1 MRKVIFSILFLFH
14 IKSQAQS
21 YLFNYS
27 EAVSKSLFFYECQ
40 RSGKLPANNRVSWR
54 GNSALD
60 DGADNEVDLTGGWY
74 DAGDHMKFGFPMAA
88 TATKLAWSALESQS
102 AYESIGQWTCLLDQL
117 KWVNDY
123 FLKCH
128 IKDKNESTSRF
139 YGQVGI
145 GKVDHQYWGPAEKM
159 SMNRPS
165 FFVDSLNPGTELT
178 AETAAAMAA
187 ASMVFKKIDRDYSDR
202 LLREARSLFEFSEK
216 YKGVYSNSIKDAK
229 NHYPSVSGFNDELAL
244 AALWLYKATNNKSFL
259 NKAKYYYKF
268 LPNEPNEN
276 WKAYSGADSWDNKA
290 FSCYL
295 LLAISTGETLYK
307 DDIKRHLDYWS
318 IGYKGK
324 RIRYSP
330 GGEAFYSKWGSLR
343 FSANTAFL
351 ALVYAK
357 HFQKNLPDESNPII
371 KFAIGQ
377 INYILGDNPSGQ
389 SYVVGFGSN
398 PPRYPHHRNAHGSEN
413 RDQTQPVENKHILFG
428 ALVGGPSQPDDRYK
442 DSRSNYTENEVACD
456 YNAGFTGALAFLVQR
471 QGPKSF
477 PDFLLP
483 DQHSK

>member
-1 MRKVIFSILFLFH
+1 MRKFICSIIILIH
-14 IKSQAQS
+14 IKSQAQP

-40 RSGKLPANNRVSWR
+40 RSGKLPANKRVSWR
-54 GNSALD
+54 EDSGLD
-60 DGADNEVDLTGGWY
+60 DGKDNGVDLIGGWY

-102 AYESIGQWTCLLDQL
+102 AYESIGQWIYLLDQL
-117 KWVNDY
+117 RWVNDY

-128 IKDKNESTSRF
+128 VKNINGTTLKF

-145 GKVDHQYWGPAEKM
+145 GKIDHQYWGPAEKM

-165 FFVDSLNPGTELT
+165 FYVDSIYPGTELT

-187 ASMVFKKIDRDYSDR
+187 ASMVFKKMDRDYSDR
-202 LLREARSLFEFSEK
+202 LLKEAKSLFEFSEK
-216 YKGVYSNSIKDAK
+216 HRGVYSNTIKDAK
-229 NHYPSVSGFNDELAL
+229 NHYPSISGFNDELTY
-244 AALWLYKATNNKSFL
+244 AALWLYKATNNKLFL
-259 NKAKYYYKF
+259 NKAKNYYKL
-268 LPNEPNEN
+268 LPNEPNETC
-276 WKAYSGADSWDNKA
+276 KAYSGADSWDNKA

-295 LLAISTGETLYK
+295 LLAMSTGETLYK
-307 DDIKRHLDYWS
+307 DDIKRYLDYWS

-357 HFQKNLPDESNPII
+357 HFQHGFPDESNPIV

-377 INYILGDNPSGQ
+377 INYILGNNPQGQ
-389 SYVVGFGSN
+389 SFVVGFGFN
-398 PPRYPHHRNAHGSEN
+398 HPRYPHHRNAHGSDN
-413 RDQTQPVENKHILFG
+413 RDLNQPLENKHILYG
-428 ALVGGPSQPDDRYK
+428 ALVGGPSQPDDQYK

-456 YNAGFTGALAFLVQR
+456 YNAGFTGALAFLVQK
-471 QGPKSF
+471 QGPLAF

-483 DQHSK
+483 N